1 MSSVHTFSLPDTSKW
16 IERRRKGEKNT
27 VFIVYNFRLL
37 QRLKASC
44 NNFFFNTKFLAETSV
59 FPLFWL
65 QNNLHLG
72 EKKKHEKTQLFQ
84 QKAKTR
90 EWLKKENS
98 KKYMETRKSNSK
110 ETRPISYREQKAQL
124 LPETITWM
132 KTEKVSNGS
141 MLALTKSTF
150 LKCL

>member
-44 NNFFFNTKFLAETSV
+44 NNFFFQHQVSGWNISLPSILITKQFT
-59 FPLFWL
+59 FR
-65 QNNLHLG
+65 G
-72 EKKKHEKTQLFQ
+72 KKKHEKTQLFQ